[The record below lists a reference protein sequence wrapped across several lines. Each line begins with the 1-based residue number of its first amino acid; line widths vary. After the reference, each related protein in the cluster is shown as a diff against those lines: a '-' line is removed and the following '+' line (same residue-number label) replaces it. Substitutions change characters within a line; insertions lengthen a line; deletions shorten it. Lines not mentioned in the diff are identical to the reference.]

1 MYGVKFHYPF
11 LIVTATP
18 VLDFIP
24 IAEELM
30 FTEGQS
36 VGDSACTEIMIIQD
50 IFVEMQETFEVM
62 LLPDPNNLL
71 GAIIQPSKAKAIV
84 TISDGEMDR
93 SKMHGRS
100 SDYHRIGFNCSVSSV
115 HERTKLKHYTRN

>member
-1 MYGVKFHYPF
+1 M
-11 LIVTATP
+11 
-18 VLDFIP
+18 DFIP
-24 IAEELM
+24 IAEEVT

-36 VGDSACTEIMIIQD
+36 KGDSVCAEITIIQD
-50 IFVEMQETFEVM
+50 PFVESMETFEVN

-93 SKMHGRS
+93 SMYASNFVYTMLYNPILGVTRRKVKVVTRCCVRLTIFTMTHG
-100 SDYHRIGFNCSVSSV
+100 H
-115 HERTKLKHYTRN
+115 

>member
-1 MYGVKFHYPF
+1 MLVKFPSLSLHLPLIFFF
-11 LIVTATP
+11 LYVATP

-24 IAEELM
+24 IAEDLT

-36 VGDSACTEIMIIQD
+36 VGGSACADITIIQD

-71 GAIIQPSKAKAIV
+71 GALINPSKAKAIV
-84 TISDGEMDR
+84 TISDGQMDR
-93 SKMHGRS
+93 SMS
-100 SDYHRIGFNCSVSSV
+100 
-115 HERTKLKHYTRN
+115 